1 MMNDPWTGDEARD
14 LWNGVQQ
21 AQQEA
26 ATYREVFSKPEDA
39 RALKDLYPGGV
50 EQARAAAERSRTMEE
65 IDAAFY
71 GGAGKSP
78 EQLSAGRAALAQRM
92 LREDPAAFREMV
104 FAGLR
109 ALEGA
114 QTPSAAPTAGR
125 DSSSVGATLGSPANR
140 GQASTGGAS
149 PAPTAAPDAQDAA
162 QNTHLAQYT
171 AFEKSANEELE
182 KSVGGAINRA
192 LQQAL
197 PASAEREG
205 RETAGARYIVPL
217 QQRLGVAIRQDVES
231 ALKGDRQLGE
241 QIAQVLSA
249 RRFDDTTRAQVVRLI
264 KHRAQ
269 QLVPV
274 AARRVIQDW
283 TQTAFAAH
291 RGRASSG
298 SADQSDSGA
307 FATAANSHA
316 AQGNSTRNAGSSG
329 AQAASP
335 MGSASRAASNSVSE
349 KTAAANRAEK
359 SVEPASRA
367 PRGRAVDYRK
377 LSDEQILDL

>member
-1 MMNDPWTGDEARD
+1 
-14 LWNGVQQ
+14 
-21 AQQEA
+21 
-26 ATYREVFSKPEDA
+26 
-39 RALKDLYPGGV
+39 
-50 EQARAAAERSRTMEE
+50 
-65 IDAAFY
+65 
-71 GGAGKSP
+71 
-78 EQLSAGRAALAQRM
+78 
-92 LREDPAAFREMV
+92 
-104 FAGLR
+104 
-109 ALEGA
+109 
-114 QTPSAAPTAGR
+114 
-125 DSSSVGATLGSPANR
+125 
-140 GQASTGGAS
+140 
-149 PAPTAAPDAQDAA
+149 
-162 QNTHLAQYT
+162 
-171 AFEKSANEELE
+171 
-182 KSVGGAINRA
+182 

-197 PASAEREG
+197 PASAERDG

-264 KHRAQ
+264 NDRAQ

-316 AQGNSTRNAGSSG
+316 AQGNSTRNAGSSV

-335 MGSASRAASNSVSE
+335 MGSASRAASNSISE
-349 KTAAANRAEK
+349 KTMAANRAEK
-359 SVEPASRA
+359 SVDMLSRA